1 MLLLEM
7 PLFFLSHFYQNKT
20 MVLPEILSKEKW
32 KRNYWD
38 LSFSFM
44 AFLLLCKTCLA
55 ALMLYSVT
63 KVAVSDLINIK

>member
-7 PLFFLSHFYQNKT
+7 PLFLSLFYQNKT
-20 MVLPEILSKEKW
+20 MVLSEILSKEKW
-32 KRNYWD
+32 KRNYCD

-44 AFLLLCKTCLA
+44 AFLLLLCKTCLA